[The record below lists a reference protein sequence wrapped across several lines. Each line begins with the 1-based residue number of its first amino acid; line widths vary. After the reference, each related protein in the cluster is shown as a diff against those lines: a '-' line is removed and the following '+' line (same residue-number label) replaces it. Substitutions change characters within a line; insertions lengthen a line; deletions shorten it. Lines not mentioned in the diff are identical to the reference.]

1 MALSIDDVLWY
12 LNEIR
17 GGRYYCPYCGHDA
30 FTVAASDDAKGLG
43 ETGPEYYGICCAR
56 CGHTAFFSA
65 EIVRE
70 KSREE
75 ALRRGRSSALHD
87 SAEPSPISQ
96 PVPRRSLAR

>member
-1 MALSIDDVLWY
+1 MTLSIDDLLWY

-30 FTVAASDDAKGLG
+30 FTVVAGDQAKGLG
-43 ETGPEYYGICCAR
+43 ETGPEFCGVCCAR

-75 ALRRGRSSALHD
+75 VSRQGQSPALHDATATSPISPLLRRRSSAT
-87 SAEPSPISQ
+87 
-96 PVPRRSLAR
+96 